1 MVEQRAILS
10 LMLNYVDRLE
20 PPLLPTSYHISPGVI
35 TNSPSPP
42 PVWGGGG
49 FLVLEEMIYGSA
61 FKIAD
66 KVRVGSNTTLTSRT
80 LLFQTSVKKLKN
92 LKNDILIIQNTSTVQ

>member
-49 FLVLEEMIYGSA
+49 FLVLGEMIYGSA

-66 KVRVGSNTTLTSRT
+66 KVRVGSDVTFS
-80 LLFQTSVKKLKN
+80 N
-92 LKNDILIIQNTSTVQ
+92 LS